1 MADYAGISMIEVNE
15 LCYYDYLLLLRD
27 AVIYRC
33 SQTESGREYLEQC
46 WILEQSAPD
55 RKALRKFAGKE

>member
-1 MADYAGISMIEVNE
+1 MIEVSE

-33 SQTESGREYLEQC
+33 SQTESGRDYLEKC

-55 RKALRKFAGKE
+55 RRALRKFAGRE